1 MAPFAKLRGHS
12 KLLMSESPISTPCVG
27 RCSTVFGD
35 LVCRGCK
42 RFLHEVVDWNRYPD
56 VQKQAVWQRLDQLL
70 EQVMRT
76 HVEVFAPQLLADAL
90 QSHRLEGGE
99 RPAYCQ
105 AYLLISRVSRLGSL
119 AACGISLLPA
129 FADWPL
135 PRLRD
140 AIDDAYF
147 VLSEA
152 HYQRYIFPA
161 VSPKSRP

>member
-1 MAPFAKLRGHS
+1 
-12 KLLMSESPISTPCVG
+12 MSDSLPGTPCVG

-42 RFLHEVVDWNRYPD
+42 RFMHEVVAWNRYQEA
-56 VQKQAVWQRLDQLL
+56 QKQAVWQRLDQLL
-70 EQVMRT
+70 EQVMRA
-76 HVEVFAPQLLADAL
+76 HVEVFAPQRLADAL
-90 QSHRLEGGE
+90 EHYRLQGAQ

-105 AYLLISRVSRLGSL
+105 AYLLISRAPRLGSL
-119 AACGISLLPA
+119 AACGITLLPP

-135 PRLRD
+135 QRLRD

-152 HYQRYIFPA
+152 HYQRYIVPPA
-161 VSPKSRP
+161 SPKGPSSPS